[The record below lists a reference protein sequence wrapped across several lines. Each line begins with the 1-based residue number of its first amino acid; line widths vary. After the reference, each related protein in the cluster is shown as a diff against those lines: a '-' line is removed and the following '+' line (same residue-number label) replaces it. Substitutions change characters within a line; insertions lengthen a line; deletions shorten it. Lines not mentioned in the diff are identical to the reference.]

1 MAGGIV
7 DAGNARDAARRDSW
21 AAAYGGLR
29 ALDAAQMAPPDLEA
43 LADTAWWL
51 SRRTSRSPPGGGPT
65 PTTRPP
71 GSTRGPAFLRR
82 SPASQEGP
90 TCHDQRPDCH

>member
-51 SRRTSRSPPGGGPT
+51 SRRTSRSPPAAG
-65 PTTRPP
+65 
-71 GSTRGPAFLRR
+71 LRR
-82 SPASQEGP
+82 LRGRRGEPAGGLLAVTSQP
-90 TCHDQRPDCH
+90 RRAYLP